1 MLIKFYKNG
10 IFINLFQKIN
20 ITFME
25 GKCCSLSI
33 IKSQFTTIF
42 GDRREYSRRTFKFE
56 ERHFTREPETP
67 KGRFE
72 GELSSKRNRDFS

>member
-1 MLIKFYKNG
+1 M
-10 IFINLFQKIN
+10 
-20 ITFME
+20 
-25 GKCCSLSI
+25 SI